1 VPVSRIMDVLSDLV
15 YGTMFTNHF
24 SGRHKPVEVQ
34 AEDIL
39 DVVFHGILTERERR
53 AQGGR

>member
-1 VPVSRIMDVLSDLV
+1 MNVLGDLV

-24 SGRHKPVEVQ
+24 SGRHRPLADQ

-39 DVVFHGILTERERR
+39 DVVFHGILTPAERR
-53 AQGGR
+53 RRRARGSSC